1 MMNLQRKLIVS
12 HLLGQSQEALSFIFE
27 DMDAGRLRAS
37 ANYLR
42 EECWSFSHEE
52 RIMLWT
58 ALYILTGEGELFVT
72 DLLRLNERAYSSVI
86 AALNS
91 TRDLPNPLS
100 PTLRP
105 GLLHA

>member
-1 MMNLQRKLIVS
+1 MNLQRKLIVS
-12 HLLGQSQEALSFIFE
+12 RLLGQSQGALSFIFE
-27 DMDAGRLRAS
+27 DMEAGILRAGAS
-37 ANYLR
+37 HLR
-42 EECWSFSHEE
+42 EECWLFSHEE

-58 ALYILTGEGELFVT
+58 ALFILTGEGELFVT

-86 AALNS
+86 SALNS
-91 TRDLPNPLS
+91 TRNLPNLKS